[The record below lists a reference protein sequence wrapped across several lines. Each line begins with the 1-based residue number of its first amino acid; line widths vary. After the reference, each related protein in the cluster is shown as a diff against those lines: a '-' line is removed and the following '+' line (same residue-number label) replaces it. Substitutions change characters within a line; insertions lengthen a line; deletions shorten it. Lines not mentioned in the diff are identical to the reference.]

1 MNELKKKRLL
11 SGLTQNDIEMLT
23 GIPQSKLS
31 LVERGYR
38 KPNPEELEK
47 LSEVLKNQVQDKS

>member
-11 SGLTQNDIEMLT
+11 SELTQCDIEKLT
-23 GIPQSKLS
+23 GISQARLS
-31 LVERGYR
+31 LIERGYR

-47 LSEVLKNQVQDKS
+47 LSEVLKIQVQDKS